1 MSLKS
6 ELCPVTLLSTLQGRV
21 TCSPSAAVWSGGSLT
36 NFWTT
41 ETMETGGRVTR
52 RVARPLIIIMVT
64 WSSLEYGVSQ

>member
-41 ETMETGGRVTR
+41 ETETRGRVTR
-52 RVARPLIIIMVT
+52 RVARPLIIT
-64 WSSLEYGVSQ
+64 GSALEYEVSQ